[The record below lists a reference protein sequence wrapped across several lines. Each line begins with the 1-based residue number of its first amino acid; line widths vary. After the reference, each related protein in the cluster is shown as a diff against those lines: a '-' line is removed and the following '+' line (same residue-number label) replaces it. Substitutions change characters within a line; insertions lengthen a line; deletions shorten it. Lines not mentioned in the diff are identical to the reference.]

1 MATAPAGGTRTTFGS
16 QSSSRRRSAPSFGFG
31 SGTREMQEKVFVSQE
46 HAALSSGGVRSPGP
60 AVYTARRYSHCAAA
74 RWLRELWQVS
84 MTEAPAVLS
93 PPLTH

>member
-60 AVYTARRYSHCAAA
+60 AVYTARRYSHASRKA
-74 RWLRELWQVS
+74 LGS
-84 MTEAPAVLS
+84 Y
-93 PPLTH
+93 